1 MSLLCNTLKD
11 LLLGNRGQHLSYS
24 AFKLAILTGQLSLL
38 AFVVNIGYILF
49 DLYHEIY
56 HSWPA
61 LSCSAVLS
69 LASFLLNK
77 RGNYFPAKITLL
89 LSTNLT
95 IFIFSSIEP
104 VETGHSLF
112 IICALGAICTLGFEQ
127 KKTAIFFVSLS
138 LVLFILSMVVDL
150 DLFTRKQFSSD
161 YIRLGMTINFIVT
174 FALAI
179 LIFYFLVSLNYYSE
193 RALRENEKSLHD
205 KNVELVKVN
214 KELDRFVYSAAHD
227 LRSPIT
233 SVRGLITLVKISQ
246 NPNAKN
252 SYIDMMDTQLI
263 NLNKFIDEIVLYSR
277 NTRVAVKTDT
287 INLKKMVSEILT
299 SLQFYPG
306 SEKVCV
312 EVNIAEDETLQSDPT
327 RVRIVLANLISNAF
341 KYSNHTYDN
350 AFIKISSIKTPT
362 HIEISVEDNGTGI
375 EEQYLD
381 QIFDMFFQANDKS
394 EGSGLGLYIV
404 KETLEKIQG
413 QIRVQSECRKGT
425 EFLVTLPWEIKEVT
439 DK

>member
-1 MSLLCNTLKD
+1 
-11 LLLGNRGQHLSYS
+11 
-24 AFKLAILTGQLSLL
+24 
-38 AFVVNIGYILF
+38 
-49 DLYHEIY
+49 
-56 HSWPA
+56 
-61 LSCSAVLS
+61 
-69 LASFLLNK
+69 
-77 RGNYFPAKITLL
+77 
-89 LSTNLT
+89 
-95 IFIFSSIEP
+95 
-104 VETGHSLF
+104 
-112 IICALGAICTLGFEQ
+112 
-127 KKTAIFFVSLS
+127 
-138 LVLFILSMVVDL
+138 
-150 DLFTRKQFSSD
+150 
-161 YIRLGMTINFIVT
+161 
-174 FALAI
+174 
-179 LIFYFLVSLNYYSE
+179 
-193 RALRENEKSLHD
+193 
-205 KNVELVKVN
+205 
-214 KELDRFVYSAAHD
+214 
-227 LRSPIT
+227 
-233 SVRGLITLVKISQ
+233 
-246 NPNAKN
+246 
-252 SYIDMMDTQLI
+252 MMDTQLI